1 MKTYLAL
8 VWLVCVLQVAF
19 AQEQSDRVAR
29 ASGAHGWENVLPAG
43 SLKQRPQIVAVDRGF
58 VLAAE
63 SFNDPSWRYGS
74 RWQLY
79 DPATGRWS
87 GYTKPSAES
96 ALMEVSDELLARLDI
111 AHLIPDVAGIRYQ
124 YVDAG
129 NKLAFL
135 IPDDYMFAETS
146 FYSDLVIVDPAEE
159 TATSRHL
166 WFCEGPPKSELVL
179 WDFPEQELSVIC
191 NLVISHAGDSM
202 RFRATDAF
210 IGRRRPSPL
219 QLVSHSPDQ
228 RYWIMR
234 EAQFYLDDTGDFYVY
249 DRHTGLTAVLLWNL
263 PRKPQRDLFVW
274 LSNSSVLTNV
284 GEYILH
290 LDMAMRLRLEL
301 LREQIAGLP
310 GDIALMAPTLSR
322 DGHWLLVA
330 TGDGALFQRRLSDA
344 LAAHALPDRIRSA
357 D

>member
-1 MKTYLAL
+1 MKLLLAFLAL
-8 VWLVCVLQVAF
+8 LCLLQVAA

-29 ASGAHGWENVLPAG
+29 ASGWENVLPAG

-74 RWQLY
+74 PWQLY
-79 DPATGRWS
+79 DPAAGRWS
-87 GYTKPSAES
+87 GYEKPSAES
-96 ALMEVSDELLARLDI
+96 ALMEVSEDLLARLDI
-111 AHLIPDVAGIRYQ
+111 AELLPEVAGIRYQ

-135 IPDDYMFAETS
+135 IPDDYMFAETG
-146 FYSDLVIVDPAEE
+146 FYSDLVIVDPAEK

-166 WFCEGPPKSELVL
+166 WFCEGPPKAALVL
-179 WDFPEQELSVIC
+179 WDFPDQELSVIC

-202 RFRATDAF
+202 RFGGTDAF

-219 QLVSHSPDQ
+219 QLASHSPDH

-234 EAQFYLDDTGDFYVY
+234 EAQFYRADTGNFYAY
-249 DRHTGLTAVLLWNL
+249 DRHTGQTAVLLWNL

-284 GEYILH
+284 GDYILH
-290 LDMAMRLRLEL
+290 LDMAKRLRHEL
-301 LREQIAGLP
+301 LREEIAGLP
-310 GDIALMAPTLSR
+310 GDSALMAPTLSR
-322 DGHWLLVA
+322 DGRWLLVV
-330 TGDGALFQRRLSDA
+330 TGDGALFQRSVA
-344 LAAHALPDRIRSA
+344 ATLAAHALPDRIRSA

>member
-1 MKTYLAL
+1 MKLLLAFL
-8 VWLVCVLQVAF
+8 ALVCVLQVAT

-29 ASGAHGWENVLPAG
+29 AAGWQTVLPPG
-43 SLKQRPQIVAVDRGF
+43 SLKQRPNIVAVDRGF
-58 VLAAE
+58 AFSADD
-63 SFNDPSWRYGS
+63 FADPSWRYGS
-74 RWQLY
+74 PLLLY
-79 DPATGRWS
+79 EPAAGRWS
-87 GYTKPSAES
+87 GYEKPSAEF
-96 ALMEVSDELLARLDI
+96 ALMELSEDLLARLDI
-111 AHLIPDVAGIRYQ
+111 AELIPDVAGIKYQ

-135 IPDDYMFAETS
+135 IPDDYMFEETG
-146 FYSDLVIVDPAEE
+146 FYSDLVIVDPAEK

-166 WFCEGPPKSELVL
+166 WFCEGPPKAELVL
-179 WDFPEQELSVIC
+179 WDFPDQALSVIC

-202 RFRATDAF
+202 RFKGTDAF
-210 IGRRRPSPL
+210 IGRKRPSPL

-234 EAQFYLDDTGDFYVY
+234 EAQFYRDDTGDFYAY
-249 DRHTGLTAVLLWNL
+249 DRHTGQTAVLLWNL

-274 LSNSSVLTNV
+274 LSNSSVVTNV

-290 LDMAMRLRLEL
+290 LDMANRRRHEL
-301 LREQIAGLP
+301 LRDEIAKLP

-322 DGHWLLVA
+322 DGAWLLVP
-330 TGDGALFQRRLSDA
+330 TGDGALFLRSVSDA
-344 LAAHALPDRIRSA
+344 LAKLDFPADIRSV

>member
-1 MKTYLAL
+1 MKLLLAL
-8 VWLVCVLQVAF
+8 VSLLCLLQVAA

-29 ASGAHGWENVLPAG
+29 ASGWENVLPAG

-63 SFNDPSWRYGS
+63 SFKDPSWRYGS
-74 RWQLY
+74 PWQLY
-79 DPATGRWS
+79 DPAAGRWS
-87 GYTKPSAES
+87 GYVKPSAES

-111 AHLIPDVAGIRYQ
+111 AHLIPDVPGIRYQ

-146 FYSDLVIVDPAEE
+146 FYSDLVIVDPAEK

-166 WFCEGPPKSELVL
+166 WFCEGPPKSELAL

-202 RFRATDAF
+202 RFGATDAF
-210 IGRRRPSPL
+210 VGRYRPSPL

-234 EAQFYLDDTGDFYVY
+234 EAQFYRADTGNFYAY
-249 DRHTGLTAVLLWNL
+249 DRHTGQTAVLLWNL

-290 LDMAMRLRLEL
+290 LDMAKRLRHEL
-301 LREQIAGLP
+301 LRDEIAGLP
-310 GDIALMAPTLSR
+310 GDSELVQPTLSR
-322 DGHWLLVA
+322 DGRWLIVA
-330 TGDGALFQRRLSDA
+330 TGDGTLFQRSIFDA
-344 LAAHALPDRIRSA
+344 RAELGFPDSIRSG

>member
-1 MKTYLAL
+1 MKTLLAL
-8 VWLVCVLQVAF
+8 VSLLCILQVAA

-29 ASGAHGWENVLPAG
+29 ASGWENVLPAG
-43 SLKQRPQIVAVDRGF
+43 SLKPGAQIVAVDRGF

-63 SFNDPSWRYGS
+63 SFKDPSWRFGS
-74 RWQLY
+74 PWQLY
-79 DPATGRWS
+79 DPAAGRWS
-87 GYTKPSAES
+87 GYEKPSEES
-96 ALMEVSDELLARLDI
+96 ALMALSDDLLARLDI
-111 AHLIPDVAGIRYQ
+111 AHLIPDVPGIRYQ

-146 FYSDLVIVDPAEE
+146 FYSDLVIVDPAQK

-166 WFCEGPPKSELVL
+166 WFCEGPPKAELVL

-191 NLVISHAGDSM
+191 NLVISHADDSM
-202 RFRATDAF
+202 RFGATDAF
-210 IGRRRPSPL
+210 IGRNRPSPL

-234 EAQFYLDDTGDFYVY
+234 EAQFYRDDTGNFYAY
-249 DRHTGLTAVLLWNL
+249 DRHTGQTAVLLWNL
-263 PRKPQRDLFVW
+263 PSKPQRDLFVW

-284 GEYILH
+284 GDYILH
-290 LDMAMRLRLEL
+290 LDMAKRLRHEL
-301 LREQIAGLP
+301 LREEIAGLP
-310 GDIALMAPTLSR
+310 GDIALMTTTLSR
-322 DGHWLLVA
+322 DGAWLLVA
-330 TGDGALFQRRLSDA
+330 TGDGALFQRSVATA